1 MDMMKRFLLLIL
13 LTFIAV
19 IAWRIGERM
28 SSDAISMGLGVLL
41 GVLAGVPTALLLL
54 VSTRGRR
61 GDEEMGARGQGQY
74 GHYPQMAAQP
84 PVIVITGPASAPQ
97 ALPSSRATP
106 APRAR
111 PRQGGINRAPSGSS
125 KWWASGKNGW
135 RSGSLFVDLFVVCA
149 LAQFFGHALKRT
161 LRRGEVIQPERFGRR
176 HLRPNR

>member
-97 ALPSSRATP
+97 ALSQQPGHASP
-106 APRAR
+106 ARPAAAGWDQPRAQ
-111 PRQGGINRAPSGSS
+111 RQF
-125 KWWASGKNGW
+125 K
-135 RSGSLFVDLFVVCA
+135 VV
-149 LAQFFGHALKRT
+149 
-161 LRRGEVIQPERFGRR
+161 GEREEW
-176 HLRPNR
+176 LEEW